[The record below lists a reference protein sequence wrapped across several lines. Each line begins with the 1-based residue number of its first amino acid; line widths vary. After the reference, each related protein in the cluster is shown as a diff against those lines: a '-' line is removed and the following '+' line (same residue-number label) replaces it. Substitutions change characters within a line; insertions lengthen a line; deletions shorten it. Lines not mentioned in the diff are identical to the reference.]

1 MPTAPRDTGPET
13 TAITTVITTE
23 DELRAVIGTPIPRV
37 AAKVRPRLEPVDREW
52 IAASPFCLVATSSL
66 DGRCD
71 VSPKGDPAGFVHV
84 LDQTTLVVPERPGNR
99 RVDGYLN
106 VLANPHVGL
115 LFLIPGRTDT
125 LRVNG
130 VARVVSDAPWFDDLV
145 VEGNR
150 PVLAL
155 EVTVEEAFFH
165 CGKAFLRSR
174 LWEPDGWDPDVV
186 VSRARIAQLLER
198 PQESLADLERYYGP
212 DYGTNLY

>member
-1 MPTAPRDTGPET
+1 M
-13 TAITTVITTE
+13 TTVITTE
-23 DELRAVIGTPIPRV
+23 DQLRAVIGSPIARV
-37 AAKVRPRLEPVDREW
+37 AAKVRPRLEPVHRQW
-52 IAASPFCLVATSSL
+52 VAASRFCLVSTSSL

-84 LDQTTLVVPERPGNR
+84 LDHNTLVVPERPGNR

-115 LFLIPGRTDT
+115 LFLIPGRADT

-130 VARVVSDAPWFDDLV
+130 GARVVSDAPWFDDLV
-145 VEGNR
+145 VEGHR

-165 CGKAFLRSR
+165 CGKALMRSH
-174 LWEPDGWDPDVV
+174 LWDPDGWDPDVV
-186 VSRARIAQLLER
+186 ASRARIAQLLER
-198 PQESLADLERYYGP
+198 PHESLVDLERCYGP
-212 DYGTNLY
+212 HYGTNLY

>member
-1 MPTAPRDTGPET
+1 MPTAPRDTGPE
-13 TAITTVITTE
+13 TTVITTE

-37 AAKVRPRLEPVDREW
+37 AAKVRPRLEPVDLEW
-52 IAASPFCLVATSSL
+52 IAASPFCLVSTSSPN
-66 DGRCD
+66 GRCD

-84 LDQTTLVVPERPGNR
+84 LDPTRLVVPERPGNR

-174 LWEPDGWDPDVV
+174 LWELDGWDPDVV